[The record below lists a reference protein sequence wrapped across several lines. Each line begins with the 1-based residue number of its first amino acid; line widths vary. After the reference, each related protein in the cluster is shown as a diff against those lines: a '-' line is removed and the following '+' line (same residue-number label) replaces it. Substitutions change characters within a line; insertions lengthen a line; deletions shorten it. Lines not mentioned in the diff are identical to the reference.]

1 MWNVMGWVGTCLHL
15 AVPAAV
21 KEAISKRGA
30 IQAGMGGNSF
40 CCPGFQMLLNVCQRP
55 YFLTWEGGITE
66 LDYPA

>member
-1 MWNVMGWVGTCLHL
+1 MGWVGTCLHL

-55 YFLTWEGGITE
+55 YFLT
-66 LDYPA
+66 